1 LTLAAPGGS
10 SRLTNFARNYERNEG
25 MLEAGNDAPD
35 FTLHDDNGAQ
45 VLLSALRD
53 KPVVLFFYPKD
64 DTPGCTIECKEFR
77 DARGEFAE
85 KAHVFGLSADDMA
98 SHQAFR
104 DKYALNFP
112 LLSDE
117 GHRVSEA
124 YGVWGPTPWGDGIH
138 RTTFIVGTDGKIQK
152 VFQKVKPEG
161 HAQEVLA
168 AL

>member
-1 LTLAAPGGS
+1 MLTAGS
-10 SRLTNFARNYERNEG
+10 S
-25 MLEAGNDAPD
+25 APD
-35 FTLHDDNGAQ
+35 FSLQTDTGETVQ
-45 VLLSALRD
+45 LSKLRD

-77 DARGEFAE
+77 DAREAFLS
-85 KAHVFGLSADDMA
+85 KAHVFGISPDDVA

-117 GHRVSEA
+117 GHRVA
-124 YGVWGPTPWGDGIH
+124 DAFGVWGPTKWGEGIQ
-138 RTTFIVGTDGKIQK
+138 RTTFVIGTDGKVQR
-152 VFQKVKPEG
+152 VFEQVKPEG